1 MTFLPTITKS
11 LDFVQFL
18 KKETSGDTPRCLVNH
33 GAVGSCWREIGG
45 KKIHIQVES
54 MPPTRPRPLNGSTDP
69 VAGTGRKLFF
79 FNFQFSHQSISLTR
93 INKKFKKKNTK
104 KNIFSAKLEKKTQI
118 AMVHREKKSHFGV
131 SIQMKELHIL

>member
-93 INKKFKKKNTK
+93 INKKFKKKTLKKTSSVPSWKKKHKLRWFIEK
-104 KNIFSAKLEKKTQI
+104 KN
-118 AMVHREKKSHFGV
+118 
-131 SIQMKELHIL
+131 HISGCRSK